1 MAPSVLAAG
10 SNAHG
15 QLGSG
20 DCEDAHCFHSC
31 LFYWDGETQAR
42 LPPNATRVERIVGGA
57 NHTLLLTST
66 SDGMRE
72 LWGSGNDTKGQLWA
86 PACQEDTTVFR
97 RISLEHP
104 VLPGW
109 RIKNVA
115 AAWESSYFVLSDGRG
130 DAIIVT
136 GSNERCL
143 LGHDGPDGAR
153 LVDLSGLLD
162 GVEFVVQDIVA
173 GPMHVVALLHLPSES
188 RTLAIG
194 WGTAR
199 HGQLGQPL
207 QKWWTHPR
215 VLTAIPE
222 NASVASVALGNQ
234 HTILRHTDGR
244 VTALGSSRVGQL
256 AGITDLLDV
265 GSVRCTWSGTY
276 VRTIGASSPILSTG
290 KNNKGQLGRPTD
302 SSSSLSLGPVNL
314 PATIGNDAIK
324 DIACGSEHVVVL
336 TRDGEVYGWGWNEH
350 GNLGT
355 GGTEDVP
362 LATLLWAPER
372 GASARSVWAGCG
384 TTFIAIG

>member
-20 DCEDAHCFHSC
+20 DREDAHHFHSC
-31 LFYWDGETQAR
+31 LFYWDGESRAR
-42 LPPNATRVERIVGGA
+42 LPHYTTRVARIVGGA

-66 SDGMRE
+66 SDGIRE
-72 LWGSGNDTKGQLWA
+72 LWGSGDNTRGQLWA
-86 PACQEDTTVFR
+86 PGSQEDTTTFR
-97 RISLEHP
+97 LLRVEHLA
-104 VLPGW
+104 LPGW

-115 AAWESSYFVLSDGRG
+115 AAWESSYFVLSDGRR
-130 DAIIVT
+130 DAILAT

-143 LGHDGPDGAR
+143 LGHDGPDGAH

-199 HGQLGQPL
+199 HGQLGQPI

-215 VLTAIPE
+215 ILSALPE
-222 NASVASVALGNQ
+222 NASLASVALGNQ

-256 AGITDLLDV
+256 DGVADLLDV
-265 GSVRCTWSGTY
+265 GSVHCTWSGTY
-276 VRTIGASSPILSTG
+276 IRTIGDSSPALSTG
-290 KNNKGQLGRPTD
+290 KNDKGQLGRPTHD
-302 SSSSLSLGPVNL
+302 SSSPSLSPVIL
-314 PATIGNDAIK
+314 PATIGNNAIK
-324 DIACGSEHVVVL
+324 DMACGSEHVVVL
-336 TRDGEVYGWGWNEH
+336 TRDGKVYGWGWNEH

-355 GGTEDVP
+355 GGVEDVP
-362 LATLLWAPER
+362 LPTLLWAPEE

-384 TTFIAIG
+384 TTFIVIG